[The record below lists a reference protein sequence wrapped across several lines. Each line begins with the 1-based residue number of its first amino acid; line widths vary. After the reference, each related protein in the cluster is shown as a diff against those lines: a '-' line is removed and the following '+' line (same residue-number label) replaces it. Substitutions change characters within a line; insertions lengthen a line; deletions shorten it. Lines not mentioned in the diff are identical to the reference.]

1 MLGNLEIGASRDEA
15 QQAMASR
22 VDLPQ
27 FHDRV
32 LEDGAVPVSFLHDKI
47 RAWGRMQMTRWLT
60 AILTATA
67 MAVGAAQRPPAR
79 GAAPPPRPAFDVIE
93 KTIPELQDAMA
104 RGEVTSKDLV
114 AAYLARIAA
123 YDHSGPALNAFIT
136 VNARAL
142 EAADALDRER
152 ASTGARGPLHGIP
165 IAVKDNFETADMPTT
180 GGSIALAGFM
190 PGRDA
195 FQVQKLRDAGA
206 VLIGKTNLHE
216 LAAGITSI
224 SSLGGQTRNPY
235 DLARNPGGSSG
246 GTGAAVA
253 ANFAAGGMGSDTC
266 GSIRI
271 PAANNNLVGL
281 RGTLGLSSR
290 RGIIP
295 LSHTQDIGGPLARS
309 VTDLAIMLDVTV
321 GPDDGDPLTASAKGH
336 LPASYRDGLKA
347 DALKDVRIGAL
358 KNLFGTAPEDNEV
371 NTLVRKALDAMKAA
385 GAHVEEAT
393 IPGLDDLM
401 RGSSLINAEF
411 KFDLIDYLAPFA
423 NAPVHSLGDILD
435 RGEYDKALET
445 MFRARNRP
453 ESRESDEARRAR
465 IKRAAVR
472 DLVLAAMEELK
483 LDVLAYPPLARK
495 AAILGEPQGGGA
507 NCQLSASS
515 GLPAISMPAGFTDDG
530 VPVGVEL
537 LGREWTEP
545 RLLGAAYAYEQATH
559 LRRPPSTTPALVDG
573 KPPALRTVVVA
584 AGHVRTTFV
593 FDVTTRRLKYDVM
606 TMAGADSAI
615 AAAVHRATGAPN
627 GPVVFRILDGM
638 GRPVPGDTTLGGI
651 DATAFENGKLY
662 IEVTTKSGA
671 RQRGE
676 IKN

>member
-1 MLGNLEIGASRDEA
+1 
-15 QQAMASR
+15 
-22 VDLPQ
+22 
-27 FHDRV
+27 
-32 LEDGAVPVSFLHDKI
+32 
-47 RAWGRMQMTRWLT
+47 MTRWLS
-60 AILTATA
+60 AILAA
-67 MAVGAAQRPPAR
+67 GAIAAGPAQRPPAR
-79 GAAPPPRPAFDVIE
+79 GAAPPRPTYDVIE

-104 RGEVTSKDLV
+104 RGEVTSRDLV

-142 EAADALDRER
+142 DAADALDRER
-152 ASTGARGPLHGIP
+152 AASGARGPLHGIP

-180 GGSIALAGFM
+180 GGSMALAGFM

-195 FQVQKLRDAGA
+195 FQVEKLRGAGA
-206 VLIGKTNLHE
+206 VIIGKTNLHE

-253 ANFAAGGMGSDTC
+253 ASFAAGGMGSDTC

-271 PAANNNLVGL
+271 PSANNNLVGL

-295 LSHTQDIGGPLARS
+295 LSHTQDIGGPLART
-309 VTDLAIMLDVTV
+309 VTDLAIMLDATV
-321 GPDDGDPLTASAKGH
+321 GPDDGDPTTSQAKAH
-336 LPASYRDGLKA
+336 VPRSYRDALKA

-358 KNLFGTAPEDNEV
+358 KNLFGAAAEDNDV
-371 NTLVRKALDAMKAA
+371 NALVRKALDAMKAA
-385 GAHVEEAT
+385 GAQVEEVT
-393 IPGLDDLM
+393 IPGLDDLL

-411 KFDLIDYLAPFA
+411 KFDLSDYLAPFA
-423 NAPVHSLGDILD
+423 NAPVHSLGEILD

-445 MFRARNRP
+445 IFRARNRP
-453 ESRESDEARRAR
+453 DSRESDEARRAR

-483 LDVLAYPPLARK
+483 LDALAYPPLARK
-495 AAILGEPQGGGA
+495 AAILGEAQSGGT

-530 VPVGVEL
+530 VPVGIEL
-537 LGREWTEP
+537 LGREWSEP

-559 LRRPPSTTPALVDG
+559 PRRPPSTTPALVDG

-584 AGHVRTTFV
+584 AGSVRTTFV
-593 FDVTTRRLKYDVM
+593 FDMTTRRVKYDVM

-615 AAAVHRATGAPN
+615 AAAVHRATEGPN
-627 GPVVFRILDGM
+627 GAVVFRLLDGM
-638 GRPVPGDTTLGGI
+638 GKPIPGDATLGGA
-651 DATAFENGKLY
+651 DAAAFESGKLY
-662 IEVTTKSGA
+662 VEVITKSGA
-671 RQRGE
+671 HQRAKIETGG
-676 IKN
+676 

>member
-1 MLGNLEIGASRDEA
+1 
-15 QQAMASR
+15 
-22 VDLPQ
+22 
-27 FHDRV
+27 
-32 LEDGAVPVSFLHDKI
+32 
-47 RAWGRMQMTRWLT
+47 MTRWLS
-60 AILTATA
+60 AILAA
-67 MAVGAAQRPPAR
+67 GAIAAGAAQRPPAR
-79 GAAPPPRPAFDVIE
+79 GAAPPPRTTFDVIE
-93 KTIPELQDAMA
+93 KTIPELQDAMT

-123 YDHSGPALNAFIT
+123 YDHTGPALNAFVT

-152 ASTGARGPLHGIP
+152 AASGPRGALHGIP

-195 FQVQKLRDAGA
+195 FQVQKLREAGA
-206 VLIGKTNLHE
+206 VIIGKTNLHE

-271 PAANNNLVGL
+271 PSANNNLVGL

-295 LSHTQDIGGPLARS
+295 LSHTQDIGGPLART
-309 VTDLAIMLDVTV
+309 VTDLAIMLDATV
-321 GPDDGDPLTASAKGH
+321 GPDEGDPTTAAAKGH
-336 LPASYRDGLKA
+336 VPRSYRDALKP
-347 DALKDVRIGAL
+347 DALKDVHIGAL
-358 KNLFGTAPEDNEV
+358 RNLFGAAPEDNEV

-385 GAHVEEAT
+385 GAQIEEVT
-393 IPGLDDLM
+393 IPGLDDLV

-411 KFDLIDYLAPFA
+411 KFDLMDYLAPFA

-472 DLVLAAMEELK
+472 DLVRAAMEELK
-483 LDVLAYPPLARK
+483 LDALAYPPLARK
-495 AAILGEPQGGGA
+495 AAVLGEPQSGGA

-530 VPVGVEL
+530 VPVGIEL
-537 LGREWTEP
+537 LGREWSEP
-545 RLLGAAYAYEQATH
+545 QLLGAAYAYEQAAH
-559 LRRPPSTTPALVDG
+559 PRRPPSTTPALVDG
-573 KPPALRTVVVA
+573 KPPAVRTLVVT
-584 AGHVRTTFV
+584 AGPVRTTFV
-593 FDVTTRRLKYDVM
+593 FDVTTRRVKYDVM
-606 TMAGADSAI
+606 AMAGADSAI
-615 AAAVHRATGAPN
+615 AAAVHRASEGGN
-627 GPVVFRILDGM
+627 GPVVFRLLDGM
-638 GRPVPGDTTLGGI
+638 GKPVPGDATLGAA
-651 DATAFENGKLY
+651 DASAFESGKLY
-662 IEVTTKSGA
+662 IEVTTRSGA
-671 RQRGE
+671 HQRAKIESAG
-676 IKN
+676 

>member
-1 MLGNLEIGASRDEA
+1 M
-15 QQAMASR
+15 
-22 VDLPQ
+22 
-27 FHDRV
+27 
-32 LEDGAVPVSFLHDKI
+32 K
-47 RAWGRMQMTRWLT
+47 RWLT
-60 AILTATA
+60 AILTAGA
-67 MAVGAAQRPPAR
+67 AASLAAQRAPAR
-79 GAAPPPRPAFDVIE
+79 SAAPPPRPAFDVIE
-93 KTIPELQDAMA
+93 KSIPELQDAMA
-104 RGEVTSKDLV
+104 RGEATSKDLV

-165 IAVKDNFETADMPTT
+165 IAVKDNFETSDMPTT

-206 VLIGKTNLHE
+206 VIIGKTNLHE

-235 DLARNPGGSSG
+235 DLGRNPGGSSG
-246 GTGAAVA
+246 GTAAAVA

-271 PAANNNLVGL
+271 PAASNNLVGL

-321 GPDDGDPLTASAKGH
+321 GADAGDPLTASAAGH
-336 LPASYRDGLKA
+336 VPPSYRDALKA
-347 DALKDVRIGAL
+347 DALKNVRIGAL
-358 KNLFGTAPEDNEV
+358 KNLFGAAPEDNEV

-385 GAHVEEAT
+385 GAQVEEVT
-393 IPGLDDLM
+393 IPGLDELM

-411 KFDLIDYLAPFA
+411 KFDLIDYLAPFP
-423 NAPVHSLGDILD
+423 NAPVHSLADILD
-435 RGEYDKALET
+435 RGEYDKALEA

-453 ESRESDEARRAR
+453 DARESEEARRAR

-472 DLVLAAMEELK
+472 DLVVATLEELK
-483 LDVLAYPPLARK
+483 LDALAYPPLARK
-495 AAILGEPQGGGA
+495 AAIVGEPQTGGA
-507 NCQLSASS
+507 NCQLSAST

-545 RLLGAAYAYEQATH
+545 RLLGLAYA
-559 LRRPPSTTPALVDG
+559 
-573 KPPALRTVVVA
+573 
-584 AGHVRTTFV
+584 
-593 FDVTTRRLKYDVM
+593 
-606 TMAGADSAI
+606 
-615 AAAVHRATGAPN
+615 
-627 GPVVFRILDGM
+627 
-638 GRPVPGDTTLGGI
+638 
-651 DATAFENGKLY
+651 
-662 IEVTTKSGA
+662 
-671 RQRGE
+671 
-676 IKN
+676 

>member
-1 MLGNLEIGASRDEA
+1 
-15 QQAMASR
+15 
-22 VDLPQ
+22 
-27 FHDRV
+27 
-32 LEDGAVPVSFLHDKI
+32 
-47 RAWGRMQMTRWLT
+47 MTRWLS
-60 AILTATA
+60 AILAA
-67 MAVGAAQRPPAR
+67 GAIAAGAAQRPPAR
-79 GAAPPPRPAFDVIE
+79 GAAPPPRTTFDVIE
-93 KTIPELQDAMA
+93 KTIPELQDAMT

-123 YDHSGPALNAFIT
+123 YDHTGPALNAFVT

-152 ASTGARGPLHGIP
+152 AASGPRGALHGIP

-195 FQVQKLRDAGA
+195 FQVQKLREAGA
-206 VLIGKTNLHE
+206 VIIGKTNLHE

-271 PAANNNLVGL
+271 PSANNNLVGL

-295 LSHTQDIGGPLARS
+295 LSHTQDIGGPLART
-309 VTDLAIMLDVTV
+309 VTDLAIMLDATV
-321 GPDDGDPLTASAKGH
+321 GPDEGDPTTAAAKGH
-336 LPASYRDGLKA
+336 VPRSYRDALKP
-347 DALKDVRIGAL
+347 DALKDVHIGAL
-358 KNLFGTAPEDNEV
+358 RNLFGAAPEDNEV

-385 GAHVEEAT
+385 GAQIEEVT
-393 IPGLDDLM
+393 IPGLDDLV

-411 KFDLIDYLAPFA
+411 KFDLMDYLAPFA

-472 DLVLAAMEELK
+472 DLVRAAMEELK
-483 LDVLAYPPLARK
+483 LDALAYPPLARK
-495 AAILGEPQGGGA
+495 AAVLGEPQSGGA

-530 VPVGVEL
+530 VPVGIEL
-537 LGREWTEP
+537 LGREWSEP
-545 RLLGAAYAYEQATH
+545 QLLGAAYAYEQAAH
-559 LRRPPSTTPALVDG
+559 PRRPPSTTPALVDG
-573 KPPALRTVVVA
+573 KPPAVRTLVVT
-584 AGHVRTTFV
+584 AGPVRTTFV
-593 FDVTTRRLKYDVM
+593 FDVTTRRVKYDVM

-615 AAAVHRATGAPN
+615 AAAVHRANESGN
-627 GPVVFRILDGM
+627 GPVVFRLLDGM
-638 GRPVPGDTTLGGI
+638 GKPVPGDATLGAA
-651 DATAFENGKLY
+651 DASAFESGKLY
-662 IEVTTKSGA
+662 IEVTTRSGA
-671 RQRGE
+671 HQRAKIESAG
-676 IKN
+676 

>member
-1 MLGNLEIGASRDEA
+1 
-15 QQAMASR
+15 MA
-22 VDLPQ
+22 
-27 FHDRV
+27 
-32 LEDGAVPVSFLHDKI
+32 
-47 RAWGRMQMTRWLT
+47 RWLS
-60 AILTATA
+60 AILTASA
-67 MAVGAAQRPPAR
+67 IAVGYAQRPPAR
-79 GAAPPPRPAFDVIE
+79 GPAPPPRTAFDVIE

-104 RGEVTSKDLV
+104 RGELTSKDLV
-114 AAYLARIAA
+114 AAYLARIGA

-152 ASTGARGPLHGIP
+152 AATGARGPLHGIP

-195 FQVQKLRDAGA
+195 FQVQKLREAGA
-206 VLIGKTNLHE
+206 VIIGKTNLHE

-253 ANFAAGGMGSDTC
+253 ASFAAGGMGSDTC

-271 PAANNNLVGL
+271 PSANNNLVGL

-309 VTDLAIMLDVTV
+309 VADLAIMLDVTV
-321 GPDDGDPLTASAKGH
+321 GPDEGDPLTASAKGRV
-336 LPASYRDGLKA
+336 PPSYRDALKA
-347 DALKDVRIGAL
+347 DALRDVRIGAL
-358 KNLFGTAPEDNEV
+358 KNLFGAAPVDNEV

-385 GAHVEEAT
+385 GAQIEDVT
-393 IPGLDDLM
+393 IPGLDELL

-411 KFDLIDYLAPFA
+411 KFDLIDYLSPFE
-423 NAPVHSLGDILD
+423 NAPVRSLGDILD
-435 RGEYDKALET
+435 RGEYDKALEN

-483 LDVLAYPPLARK
+483 LDALAYPPLARK
-495 AAILGEPQGGGA
+495 AAIVGEPQGGGA

-515 GLPAISMPAGFTDDG
+515 GMPAISMPAGFTDDG
-530 VPVGVEL
+530 VPVGIEL
-537 LGREWTEP
+537 LGRDWSEP
-545 RLLGAAYAYEQATH
+545 RLLAAAYAYEQATR

-573 KPPALRTVVVA
+573 KPPALRTVVVS
-584 AGHVRTTFV
+584 AGPVRTTFV
-593 FDVTTRRLKYDVM
+593 FDVTTRRVKYDVM

-615 AAAVHRATGAPN
+615 AAAVHRATESAN
-627 GPVVFRILDGM
+627 GPVVFRLLDGM
-638 GRPVPGDTTLGGI
+638 GRPVPGDTTLGSM
-651 DATAFENGKLY
+651 DAAAFERGKLY
-662 IEVTTKSGA
+662 LEVIAKSGV
-671 RQRGE
+671 RQRSE

>member
-1 MLGNLEIGASRDEA
+1 M
-15 QQAMASR
+15 M
-22 VDLPQ
+22 
-27 FHDRV
+27 
-32 LEDGAVPVSFLHDKI
+32 
-47 RAWGRMQMTRWLT
+47 RWLT
-60 AILTATA
+60 AILTAG
-67 MAVGAAQRPPAR
+67 AVASLAAQRAPAR
-79 GAAPPPRPAFDVIE
+79 SAAPPPRPAFDVIE

-104 RGEVTSKDLV
+104 RGEATSKDLV

-165 IAVKDNFETADMPTT
+165 IAVKDNFETSDMPTT

-206 VLIGKTNLHE
+206 VIIGKTNLHE

-235 DLARNPGGSSG
+235 DLGRNPGGSSG
-246 GTGAAVA
+246 GTAAAVA

-271 PAANNNLVGL
+271 PAASNNLVGL

-321 GPDDGDPLTASAKGH
+321 GVDEGDPLTASAKGH
-336 LPASYRDGLKA
+336 VPPSYRDALKA
-347 DALKDVRIGAL
+347 DALKNVRIGAL
-358 KNLFGTAPEDNEV
+358 KNLFGAAPEDNEV

-385 GAHVEEAT
+385 GAQVEEVT
-393 IPGLDDLM
+393 IPGLDELV

-411 KFDLIDYLAPFA
+411 KFDLIDYLAPFP
-423 NAPVHSLGDILD
+423 NAPVRSLADILD
-435 RGEYDKALET
+435 RGEYDKALEV

-453 ESRESDEARRAR
+453 DARESEEARRAR

-472 DLVLAAMEELK
+472 DLVVATLEELK
-483 LDVLAYPPLARK
+483 LDALAYPPLSRK
-495 AAILGEPQGGGA
+495 AAIVGEPQTGGA
-507 NCQLSASS
+507 NCQLSATT

-545 RLLGAAYAYEQATH
+545 RLLGVAYAYERAARP
-559 LRRPPSTTPALVDG
+559 RRPPSTTPALVDG
-573 KPPALRTVVVA
+573 KPPAVRTLVVA
-584 AGHVRTTFV
+584 AGPVRATFV

-615 AAAVHRATGAPN
+615 AAAVHRATDAAN
-627 GPVVFRILDGM
+627 GPVVFRLLDGM
-638 GRPVPGDTTLGGI
+638 GRPVPGDTTLGSV
-651 DATAFENGKLY
+651 DAAAFESGRLY
-662 IEVTTKSGA
+662 IEVATKSGA
-671 RQRGE
+671 RPRAKIEAGG
-676 IKN
+676 